1 MMLILTGPPGC
12 GKTEYLLEQY
22 VRVLASAEPGAVL
35 WLAPSWRS
43 AADIRRRLVARLPGC
58 FSPGITTFTRF
69 ARWVVDSMPE
79 LIQPIDALMKRQLV
93 RWIIDRLC
101 QQGRIEYFRPIIDKP
116 GLLSLIC
123 DFIAE
128 LKRYEIW
135 PEHFVQACKSLAAT
149 DKHRELGAIFAEYQ
163 QTLRQHNLYDEEGL
177 FWSARDWLGRVAQQL
192 ASEGQVDQRGAAAN
206 TLTRALGRLRLVVA
220 DGFTDFTRTQHEIL
234 EILAR
239 CAQQVCI
246 SLPLEAE
253 PGREELFAKPLKTLA
268 ELQRRH
274 RQVTLEQLE
283 RPSPPH
289 WAALDHAERWLFA
302 NPRNVPPA
310 PGAENIEILAAA
322 RTIGELEQIGARIKL
337 LLASGKV
344 RADEIVV
351 VFRTLEDVQWLVRE
365 VFGKLGIPF
374 VVDCWPV
381 LRSCPA
387 LRALLALLR
396 LELDDWPWSG
406 LSAVLHSSYF
416 QPDVPQW
423 QPPASAAAIDRVLRQ
438 TGVLQGKRQW
448 LDALSARLSQSGADR
463 QSDDHSHDVLLAA
476 QVLKWLAQAL
486 EELPQKA
493 TLADWAM
500 AWEKLAQRTGLLR
513 TAAQSLPGG
522 VTPPVTDADGWQQLG
537 QLLADSDRWA
547 KLLGQQSPE
556 LELGQ
561 AVEILEDILS
571 SQTISGVVEESG
583 RVRVLSAKSVRTL
596 RVPYL
601 FVAGLAEKAFPLQ
614 QSESRLYGDAERERL
629 IKRGLPLV
637 GRVEHTCEE
646 MLLFYEVIT
655 RATRY
660 LCLSYPALD
669 EQGEPLSPS
678 PYLIDLE
685 RVFGPDRIRRIELT
699 DLVPPSADEQPPLSA
714 EQFRLKAV
722 QHALQGKT
730 ALLSQLIAS
739 AEAGDQTNG
748 SASTVRN
755 MLGGLRIVEMRQ
767 QSDFTAAEGLVQSK
781 PALAWLSGWFND
793 RRIYSVS
800 ELEQYACCPFDFFAS
815 HILGVEPLVEL
826 EVATDVLERGRLVH
840 ELLAALHKTLNQKMG
855 RPASPAELDYEQY
868 LELLKEVIE
877 QTFPPKPKQPLKAA
891 LWQIELHVI
900 RRLLEGYYQQCVAYD
915 SCQNKHCQQP
925 PKPTWFEVSFG
936 RGANDQE
943 LSSDEPFTVQDER
956 KAVRVSGRIDR
967 IDLGRA
973 ADRTVFNV
981 LDYKT
986 GGAKKPELAD
996 VQLGISLQLPVYVL
1010 AANELLSR
1018 LDNAYPLLAGYWTV
1032 KNEGFSAN
1040 KALKL
1045 YEQIDGKLEITDAW
1059 SKMREEVGKSI
1070 VRLVQRMRRGLFYV
1084 FSHDDQCTQ
1093 NCPLKTVCRINQVR
1107 WLEKQP
1113 PV

>member
-22 VRVLASAEPGAVL
+22 VSVLTSAEPGAVL
-35 WLAPSWRS
+35 WLAPTWRS
-43 AADIRRRLVARLPGC
+43 AGDVRRRLAARVPGC

-69 ARWVVDSMPE
+69 ARWVVDSTPE
-79 LIQPIDALMKRQLV
+79 LIRPIDALMKRQLV
-93 RWIIDRLC
+93 RQIIDRLRK
-101 QQGRIEYFRPIIDKP
+101 QGRIEYFLPIVDKP

-135 PEHFVQACKSLAAT
+135 PEHFVQACKSLAAPG
-149 DKHRELGAIFAEYQ
+149 KHRELGAIYDEYQ
-163 QTLRQHNLYDEEGL
+163 KTLRQHNLYDEEGL
-177 FWSARDWLGRVAQQL
+177 FWSARDWLGRVAEQQ
-192 ASEGQVDQRGAAAN
+192 AIGGQVGQQSGAASS
-206 TLTRALGRLRLVVA
+206 LPLALGRLRLVVA

-246 SLPLEAE
+246 SLPLEGE
-253 PGREELFAKPLKTLA
+253 PVREELFAKPLKTLA
-268 ELQRRH
+268 ELRRRH
-274 RQVTLEQLE
+274 QQVTVRQLE
-283 RPSPPH
+283 RPSPAH
-289 WAALDHAERWLFA
+289 WAAMDHAESWLFG
-302 NPRNVPPA
+302 NPRKVPPA
-310 PGAENIEILAAA
+310 PEAESIEILAAA

-337 LLASGKV
+337 LLASGKAS
-344 RADEIVV
+344 ADEVVV

-374 VVDCWPV
+374 VVDCWPA

-387 LRALLALLR
+387 LRALVALLR

-416 QPDVPQW
+416 QPDWPQW
-423 QPPASAAAIDRVLRQ
+423 QPPDSAAAVDRVLRQ
-438 TGVLQGKRQW
+438 TGVLEGKQRW
-448 LDALSARLSQSGADR
+448 LEALSARLGQSGADR
-463 QSDDHSHDVLLAA
+463 QSDDQTHDVHLAA
-476 QVLKWLAQAL
+476 EVLKRLAQAL

-493 TLADWAM
+493 TLADWAK

-513 TAAQSLPGG
+513 TAAQGLPGG
-522 VTPPVTDADGWQQLG
+522 VTPSVTDTDGWQQL
-537 QLLADSDRWA
+537 QKMLADSQRWEQ
-547 KLLGQQSPE
+547 LLGQQPPE

-561 AVEILEDILS
+561 AVEILEDILN
-571 SQTISGVVEESG
+571 SQTVSGVVEESG

-601 FVAGLAEKAFPLQ
+601 FVAGLAEKTFPLQ
-614 QSESRLYGDAERERL
+614 QSESRLYGDAERDRL

-669 EQGEPLSPS
+669 DEGQPLSPS
-678 PYLIDLE
+678 PYLEELE
-685 RVFGPDRIRRIELT
+685 RIFGPGRIRRIELT
-699 DLVPPSADEQPPLSA
+699 DLVPPSADDQPPLSA
-714 EQFRLKAV
+714 ELFRLKAV
-722 QHALQGKT
+722 QQALQGKT
-730 ALLSQLIAS
+730 ALLSHLLAS
-739 AEAGDQTNG
+739 ADAGDPTNG
-748 SASTVRN
+748 LASTARN
-755 MLGGLRIVEMRQ
+755 ILGGLRVVAMRQ
-767 QSDFTAAEGLVQSK
+767 QSDFTAAEGLVQSR
-781 PALAWLSGWFND
+781 PALAWLSARFND
-793 RRIYSVS
+793 RRTYSVS
-800 ELEQYACCPFDFFAS
+800 ELEQYASCPFQFFAS
-815 HILGVEPLVEL
+815 RILGVEPLVEL

-855 RPASPAELDYEQY
+855 RPASPAELQYEQF
-868 LELLKEVIE
+868 LKLLDEVTA
-877 QTFPPKPKQPLKAA
+877 QTFPPRPKEPLKAA
-891 LWQIELHVI
+891 LWQIQLHVI
-900 RRLLEGYYQQCVAYD
+900 RRWLEGYHQQCVEYD
-915 SCQNKHCQQP
+915 SDQQEHCQQP

-943 LSSDEPFTVQDER
+943 LSSDEPFVVQDER
-956 KAVRVSGRIDR
+956 AAVRVSGRIDR

-973 ADRTVFNV
+973 ADRMVFNV
-981 LDYKT
+981 VDYKT

-996 VQLGISLQLPVYVL
+996 VELGIGLQLPVYVM

-1018 LDNAYPLLAGYWTV
+1018 QDNAYPLLAGYWTLRD
-1032 KNEGFSAN
+1032 KGF
-1040 KALKL
+1040 KAQKSLQL
-1045 YEQIDGKLEITDAW
+1045 YKQVNGQLEITDEW
-1059 SKMREEVGKSI
+1059 SAMRNEVGKSI
-1070 VRLVQRMRRGLFYV
+1070 VRLVERMRRGLFYV

-1093 NCPLKTVCRINQVR
+1093 YCPLKTVCRISQVR

-1113 PV
+1113 PG